1 MAAPTN
7 AARAKKVLANLEP
20 STHGPSLTSIYAGP
34 TSAIAGKTDASGAA
48 RDFAV

>member
-20 STHGPSLTSIYAGP
+20 SAHGPSRRSLRPKVMSEIEG
-34 TSAIAGKTDASGAA
+34 
-48 RDFAV
+48 